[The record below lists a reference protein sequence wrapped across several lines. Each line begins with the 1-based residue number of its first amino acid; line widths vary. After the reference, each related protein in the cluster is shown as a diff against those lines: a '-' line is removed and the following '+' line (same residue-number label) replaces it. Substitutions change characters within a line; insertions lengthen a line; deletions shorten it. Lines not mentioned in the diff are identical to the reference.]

1 MVISNFHEA
10 KSYFESMIPES
21 IPNSKLF
28 GLNRIKALL
37 SKMGNP
43 QNAYATVHVGGTS
56 GKGSTST
63 IIAEILINAGFKV
76 GLHISPH
83 LEDIREREQVNGKL
97 MSESKFVQLTNYIK
111 KMSEEISRETIY
123 GAPTYF
129 EMLLAI
135 AFQYFKD
142 ENVDIAVIEVGLGG
156 RLDGTNII
164 LPKVAV
170 ITNVG
175 LDHTEILGDTVE
187 KIAIEKAGI
196 IKYGIDVVSGVT
208 QSSVVKIIENKSE
221 EQKCKFDLINRDIF
235 YNIENSEIN
244 KNNFNLIIHDR
255 KINNIETS
263 LLGEH
268 QIRNIALAVDVIFLL
283 NKHNFYVNEQNI
295 KNAIKN
301 IHIPGR
307 FEILRNEP
315 MVILDGAHNQM
326 KIEALIKTLY
336 NISKGNKVIMIFA
349 AKKDKNVKEMISQ
362 LSKITSKFYF
372 TIFEATTDFGKRF
385 SYNPQELVN
394 FTNIT
399 SEVFKN
405 SKDAYEKA
413 VAESKSTDVICITGS
428 LYLVGE
434 LRKYIINNK

>member
-307 FEILRNEP
+307 FEILKNEP

-413 VAESKSTDVICITGS
+413 LVESKSNDVICITGS

-434 LRKYIINNK
+434 LRKYLINDK